1 MSPDAAAP
9 VVERVRW
16 ADLSD
21 DEDNSA
27 ESYQPGDIIVVI
39 RGFED
44 GTAEI
49 AAMRGDQ
56 TINDLNLHIERKQGL
71 RRSQFVLKH
80 GDEYL
85 KRAQTIESLGVP
97 ACVLHVVPR
106 MDSSG
111 APRGYPVPSNKAKSR
126 RIR

>member
-27 ESYQPGDIIVVI
+27 ELYQSGDIIVVI

-56 TINDLNLHIERKQGL
+56 TINDLNLHLSPIP
-71 RRSQFVLKH
+71 
-80 GDEYL
+80 
-85 KRAQTIESLGVP
+85 I
-97 ACVLHVVPR
+97 
-106 MDSSG
+106 
-111 APRGYPVPSNKAKSR
+111 
-126 RIR
+126 

>member
-16 ADLSD
+16 AELSD

-27 ESYQPGDIIVVI
+27 DLHQPGDIIPVI
-39 RGFED
+39 RGFAD

-80 GDEYL
+80 NEEFL
-85 KRAQTIESLGVP
+85 KRGQTVESLGVQ
-97 ACVLHVVPR
+97 ACVLYVVSR
-106 MDSSG
+106 TDASG
-111 APRGYPVPSNKAKSR
+111 AARGLAVPPKVKSR
-126 RIR
+126 RIL

>member
-1 MSPDAAAP
+1 MLPDAAAP

-27 ESYQPGDIIVVI
+27 ELHQPGDIIVVI

-56 TINDLNLHIERKQGL
+56 TINDLNLHIERRQGL
-71 RRSQFVLKH
+71 RRSSFVLKH
-80 GDEYL
+80 NEQFL
-85 KRAQTIESLGVP
+85 KRGQTIESLGVQ
-97 ACVLHVVPR
+97 ACVLYVVSR
-106 MDSSG
+106 TDANG
-111 APRGYPVPSNKAKSR
+111 AARGLAVPPKVKSR
-126 RIR
+126 SIL

>member
-21 DEDNSA
+21 DEDHSA
-27 ESYQPGDIIVVI
+27 ELYQSGDVLVVI

-56 TINDLNLHIERKQGL
+56 TTNDLNLHIERKQGL
-71 RRSQFVLKH
+71 RRSSF
-80 GDEYL
+80 DL
-85 KRAQTIESLGVP
+85 KRNEEFLKRGQTIESLGVQ
-97 ACVLHVVPR
+97 ACVLYVVSR
-106 MDSSG
+106 TDANG
-111 APRGYPVPSNKAKSR
+111 AARGSAVPPKVKSR
-126 RIR
+126 RIL

>member
-9 VVERVRW
+9 AVERVRW

-27 ESYQPGDIIVVI
+27 ELYQAGDIIVVI

-49 AAMRGDQ
+49 AAMRVDQ
-56 TINDLNLHIERKQGL
+56 TINDLNLHIERKHGL
-71 RRSQFVLKH
+71 RRSTFVLKH
-80 GDEYL
+80 NEQFL
-85 KRAQTIESLGVP
+85 KRGGP
-97 ACVLHVVPR
+97 
-106 MDSSG
+106 SSRS
-111 APRGYPVPSNKAKSR
+111 ASR
-126 RIR
+126 RASCTS

>member
-9 VVERVRW
+9 VVERVGW

-21 DEDNSA
+21 DEDKFA
-27 ESYQPGDIIVVI
+27 DLYQTGDVIMVI

-71 RRSQFVLKH
+71 RRTSFVLKH
-80 GDEYL
+80 NEQFL
-85 KRAQTIESLGVP
+85 KRG
-97 ACVLHVVPR
+97 
-106 MDSSG
+106 
-111 APRGYPVPSNKAKSR
+111 
-126 RIR
+126 

>member
-1 MSPDAAAP
+1 MLPDAAAP

-21 DEDNSA
+21 VEDSSA
-27 ESYQPGDIIVVI
+27 QVYQPGDVIVVI

-71 RRSQFVLKH
+71 RMSSFVLKH
-80 GDEYL
+80 NEEFL
-85 KRAQTIESLGVP
+85 KRRQTIESLGVQ
-97 ACVLHVVPR
+97 ACVLYVVSR
-106 MDSSG
+106 TDANG
-111 APRGYPVPSNKAKSR
+111 AARGLAVPPKVKSR
-126 RIR
+126 RII

>member
-1 MSPDAAAP
+1 MSPAAAAP

-27 ESYQPGDIIVVI
+27 EFYQPGDFIVVF

-56 TINDLNLHIERKQGL
+56 TINDLSLHIERRQGL
-71 RRSQFVLKH
+71 RKSSFVLKH
-80 GDEYL
+80 NGQFL
-85 KRAQTIESLGVP
+85 RRGQTIVSLGV
-97 ACVLHVVPR
+97 
-106 MDSSG
+106 
-111 APRGYPVPSNKAKSR
+111 
-126 RIR
+126 